1 LDSKQPEQ
9 PTNFIKKR
17 FDTVEDYMLKS
28 EEASTQED
36 EGFEVIKKEEFIQP
50 PVVPV
55 SVPLVPIPV
64 ASSGSKTPVT

>member
-28 EEASTQED
+28 EEASAQED
-36 EGFEVIKKEEFIQP
+36 EGFEVIKKEEVIQP

-55 SVPLVPIPV
+55 SVPSVPIPV
-64 ASSGSKTPVT
+64 ASGSKTPVT